1 MYKDWAEVLVLTK
14 DELWKDVLEEIDLPL
29 IRKECTLHAE
39 RKRNG
44 PKKVKKEE
52 WEAFVDMCSTEED
65 KIKRCN
71 GKLARENMKN
81 PHTTGRMGA
90 APVIKQL
97 KKDSPTGK
105 VSRTQGYVATHTR
118 RDGSFI
124 NTEMRQSLEEINR
137 LVSVEPDIVERDLDN
152 DPVAMVIGCDGR
164 GRVRGLGGGVT
175 KTVYHASA
183 PYKEIA
189 QREKRARESSESGYE
204 AVMARLDEADKAR
217 KILEDEVA
225 DLKRQSSGLGNAS
238 QLGGSGWGFTKFSRI
253 DYVRWKAENRIV
265 PGVNAKLLGCQE
277 P

>member
-1 MYKDWAEVLVLTK
+1 CRVK
-14 DELWKDVLEEIDLPL
+14 
-29 IRKECTLHAE
+29 
-39 RKRNG
+39 KRNG

-90 APVIKQL
+90 AQVIESE
-97 KKDSPTGK
+97 KKDSPIKCGFEDT
-105 VSRTQGYVATHTR
+105 RGYVATHTR

-124 NTEMRQSLEEINR
+124 NTKMRQSLEEINR

-152 DPVAMVIGCDGR
+152 DPVAMVIGHDGR
-164 GRVRGLGGGVT
+164 GRVHGLGGGVT

-204 AVMARLDEADKAR
+204 AVMARLNEADKAR
-217 KILEDEVA
+217 KILEDEVV

-238 QLGGSGWGFTKFSRI
+238 QVI
-253 DYVRWKAENRIV
+253 I
-265 PGVNAKLLGCQE
+265 C
-277 P
+277 

>member
-1 MYKDWAEVLVLTK
+1 MYPTD
-14 DELWKDVLEEIDLPL
+14 
-29 IRKECTLHAE
+29 AE
-39 RKRNG
+39 RKING

-52 WEAFVDMCSTEED
+52 WEAFVDTCSTEED

-71 GKLARENMKN
+71 GKLSRENMKN
-81 PHTTGRMGA
+81 PYTTGRMGA
-90 APVIKQL
+90 APVIEQL
-97 KKDSPTGK
+97 KKDSPTGE

-124 NTEMRQSLEEINR
+124 NTKTRQSL
-137 LVSVEPDIVERDLDN
+137 
-152 DPVAMVIGCDGR
+152 VIGRDGR

-189 QREKRARESSESGYE
+189 QREKRACESSESGYE
-204 AVMARLDEADKAR
+204 AVMARLDEAGKAR

-238 QLGGSGWGFTKFSRI
+238 Q
-253 DYVRWKAENRIV
+253 
-265 PGVNAKLLGCQE
+265 
-277 P
+277 